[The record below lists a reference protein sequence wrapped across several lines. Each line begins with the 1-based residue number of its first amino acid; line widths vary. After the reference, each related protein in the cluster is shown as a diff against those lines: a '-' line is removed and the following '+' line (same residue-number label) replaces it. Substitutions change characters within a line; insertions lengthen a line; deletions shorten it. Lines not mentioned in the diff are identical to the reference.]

1 MMMAVTVKCSTDA
14 LCLTCAHNPSG
25 TRMECLLLIL
35 VRSIVKDEDDCKAD
49 DVGDDPFNHLQ
60 HHTLTH

>member
-1 MMMAVTVKCSTDA
+1 
-14 LCLTCAHNPSG
+14 LTCAHNPSG